1 MNERLPRAFRI
12 RLAITLLPLLIL
24 AAAGP
29 AWFAYDTR
37 TVPSPEPEA
46 VWIELAELQVA
57 AAALEDS
64 DTARRTFGFDIRGAG
79 LLPVRLAIENR
90 GAHPARLDPPQIF
103 LIDGQGLAW
112 PLLTAGQ
119 ARSRLAEAL
128 GEGKAPKHTP
138 GAKQWIDA
146 APILTGFALDVFPRD
161 EPEVATPGHDGW
173 LGRLLGEA
181 RESPEQRS
189 RRDLLSRFLRN
200 PPLPAG
206 QSALAWLFFP
216 GREEVRGAETLR
228 LAVDVEGRVRI
239 ASIPL
244 APAAAPVDQ
253 PRAMAR

>member
-1 MNERLPRAFRI
+1 MFRARKLI
-12 RLAITLLPLLIL
+12 ALLPPLIL
-24 AAAGP
+24 AAAGL
-29 AWFAYDTR
+29 AWFAYGTR
-37 TVPSPEPEA
+37 TAPSPEPETA
-46 VWIELAELQVA
+46 WIELAELRV

-64 DTARRTFGFDIRGAG
+64 DTARRTFGFDIHGAG

-90 GAHPARLDPPQIF
+90 GAHPARLDPPRIF

-138 GAKQWIDA
+138 GAKQWIEA
-146 APILTGFALDVFPRD
+146 APVLTGFALNVFLRD
-161 EPEVATPGHDGW
+161 EPEAVASGRSGW
-173 LGRLLGEA
+173 LGRLLGEE

-206 QSALAWLFFP
+206 KTALAWLFFP
-216 GREEVRGAETLR
+216 GREEVRGAEILR
-228 LAVDVEGRVRI
+228 LAVETEGRVRI

-244 APAAAPVDQ
+244 APTAAPVDQ